1 MCCRIVLR
9 LLHTNWFFI
18 SSSKTKI
25 IDFLDV
31 RCYNKKMETIV
42 SISTPIG
49 KGAISVVRMSGKESL
64 EMALSIFYAKNL
76 TKENIMPRYMYFGK
90 LELEENLFEEC
101 LMVYFKAPFSFTG
114 EDIVEFQVHGGVLL
128 AQKVVQRCLE
138 CGARLAEAGEFSKRA
153 FLNGKITLDKAEAII
168 GEINAEAEGELR
180 SSLQVTN
187 GRLAEE
193 ILAQQEKLKLMLAE
207 IEVGM
212 DYPDEV
218 EELGLIL
225 AVKERLEQI
234 SERVCKIV
242 DDSQS
247 AQYLKN
253 GINVALV
260 GKTNVGKSSVMN
272 ALLGADRAIVT
283 DIKGTTRDS
292 ITESFEYA
300 GVKINLI
307 DTAGIRETEDVVE
320 SLGIEKSKQTLAS
333 ADVVLFVL
341 DGSESFSEE
350 DKFIENLVS
359 EKNVLR
365 VINKTDKNR
374 VLEKFEN
381 EIEIS
386 ALEGKNIYQLKQ
398 KIVDMVILQEVDFNS
413 LVLTNERQIEVLK
426 STLKQLKEIML
437 VENLSLDV
445 LSMLIKNVWKS
456 LGKITGN
463 TENEDIIDLIF
474 SKFCLG
480 K

>member
-1 MCCRIVLR
+1 
-9 LLHTNWFFI
+9 
-18 SSSKTKI
+18 
-25 IDFLDV
+25 
-31 RCYNKKMETIV
+31 METIV

-49 KGAISVVRMSGKESL
+49 KGAISVVRMSGEKSL
-64 EMALSIFYAKNL
+64 DMALRLFHAKNL
-76 TKENIMPRYMYFGK
+76 NKENVQPRYMYFGK
-90 LELEENLFEEC
+90 LELDEGLFEEC
-101 LMVYFKAPFSFTG
+101 LMVYFKNPFSYTG

-128 AQKVVQRCLE
+128 AQKVVQRCLDV
-138 CGARLAEAGEFSKRA
+138 GARMAEAGEFSKRA

-168 GEINAEAEGELR
+168 GEINAEAEGELK

-187 GRLAEE
+187 GRLAQE
-193 ILAQQEKLKLMLAE
+193 ILSQQENLKLMLAE

-225 AVKERLEQI
+225 NVKEKLQSIFQRLEQI
-234 SERVCKIV
+234 IAS
-242 DDSQS
+242 SQS
-247 AQYLKN
+247 AKYLKN

-272 ALLGADRAIVT
+272 SLLGSDRAIVT

-292 ITESFEYA
+292 ITESFEF
-300 GVKINLI
+300 GGIKINLI

-320 SLGIEKSKQTLAS
+320 SLGIEKSKQTLSS
-333 ADVVLFVL
+333 ADVILFVL
-341 DGSESFSEE
+341 DGSETLSEE
-350 DKFIENLVS
+350 DKFIEKLVND
-359 EKNVLR
+359 KNVLR
-365 VINKTDKNR
+365 VVNKTDKNR
-374 VLEKFEN
+374 VLPKFDS

-386 ALEGKNIYQLKQ
+386 ALEGKNIDKLKQ
-398 KIVDMVILQEVDFNS
+398 KIVDMVILQEIDFNA

-426 STLKQLKEIML
+426 LAQSQLREIL
-437 VENLSLDV
+437 QTENLSLDV